1 MPFSKEMG
9 KIWWALVWLMV
20 NKAKNTMPP
29 RAEMERNDEISWD
42 GMKFASL
49 IIVEIK
55 LITRHAS

>member
-1 MPFSKEMG
+1 MSSSLIE
-9 KIWWALVWLMV
+9 MV
-20 NKAKNTMPP
+20 NEEKNTMPP
-29 RAEMERNDEISWD
+29 RAEMEINDETSWD

>member
-1 MPFSKEMG
+1 MSSSLIE
-9 KIWWALVWLMV
+9 MV

-29 RAEMERNDEISWD
+29 RAEIEVNDEILWD